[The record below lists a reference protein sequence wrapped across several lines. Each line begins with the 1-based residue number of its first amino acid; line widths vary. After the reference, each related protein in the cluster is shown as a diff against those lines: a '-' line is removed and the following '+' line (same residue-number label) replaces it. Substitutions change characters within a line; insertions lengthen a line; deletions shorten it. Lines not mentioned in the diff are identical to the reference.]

1 MKILVIHPGSLG
13 DVILSLP
20 ALHALKQAYPMA
32 SLDLMGNSSI
42 LELLRG
48 RFYADRVI
56 SIDRADVSL
65 CFAGLAE
72 PSDPIVNTIMEYDL
86 IVNWL
91 ENKEGEF
98 SRHLGRIGAKKIV
111 ASRPISQRTT
121 HEHRVKIFLEALSP
135 LGIPSPFLP
144 PQVFPSP
151 EDRRLGK
158 GALLR
163 SGVMMKERPVLA
175 IHPGSGGR
183 YKCWGFTRFIEASR
197 LAKEQLG
204 LQPLFI
210 LGPAE
215 RGLSVK
221 LKNSLGNDVAIL
233 DCVPLPIL
241 AGALTWC
248 GNPASGLASG
258 GPGGGGHLPAGR
270 QVGGA
275 TAPHGPPHINGCF
288 LGNDSGVTHLAAALD
303 IPAAAIFGPTD
314 PDLWGPLGRHVRVI
328 SKRAENRHAGQERCH
343 GCDCLDRVSV
353 EDVIQTLAEI
363 VLDYSPTIC

>member
-65 CFAGLAE
+65 CFSGLAE

-121 HEHRVKIFLEALSP
+121 HEHRVEIFLEALSP

-158 GALLR
+158 EVLLR
-163 SGVMMKERPVLA
+163 SGVMMKERSVLA

-183 YKCWGFTRFIEASR
+183 SKCWDFTRFIEASR
-197 LAKEQLG
+197 LAREQLG
-204 LQPLFI
+204 LQSLFI

-248 GNPASGLASG
+248 SGY
-258 GPGGGGHLPAGR
+258 
-270 QVGGA
+270 
-275 TAPHGPPHINGCF
+275 
-288 LGNDSGVTHLAAALD
+288 LGNDSGVTHLAAALG
-303 IPAAAIFGPTD
+303 IPTAAIFGPTD
-314 PDLWGPLGRHVRVI
+314 PHLWGPIGRHVRVL

>member
-1 MKILVIHPGSLG
+1 
-13 DVILSLP
+13 
-20 ALHALKQAYPMA
+20 
-32 SLDLMGNSSI
+32 
-42 LELLRG
+42 
-48 RFYADRVI
+48 VI

-72 PSDPIVNTIMEYDL
+72 PSDPIVNTIKEYDL
-86 IVNWL
+86 IVSWL

-151 EDRRLGK
+151 EDRRLGQD
-158 GALLR
+158 ALRRQGIKELVHGFAVR
-163 SGVMMKERPVLA
+163 GSGCGGIGRPFSLFPHGPPHIKPRPLLA
-175 IHPGSGGR
+175 IHPGSGGCS
-183 YKCWGFTRFIEASR
+183 KCWDFTRFIEVSR

-210 LGPAE
+210 LGPVE

-233 DCVPLPIL
+233 DCLPLPIL

-248 GNPASGLASG
+248 SA
-258 GPGGGGHLPAGR
+258 
-270 QVGGA
+270 
-275 TAPHGPPHINGCF
+275 F
-288 LGNDSGVTHLAAALD
+288 LGNDSGATHLAAALD

-314 PDLWGPLGRHVRVI
+314 PHLWGPIGRHVRVL